1 MSGNTLLLVD
11 GHNLLFQMF
20 FGMPARILS
29 RNGKPM
35 QGTMGFVGA
44 LLKILRRV
52 EPTHAVVLFDSEQEN
67 ARAQLDAQYKANRVD
82 YAQVAEDENPFSQ
95 LADVRAS
102 LDFMR
107 IRHTEVG
114 EYETDDVI
122 AAYVSACL
130 ETAQIVISSF
140 DSDFFQLIGDSVRVL
155 RYRGEKTVLC
165 DRAYV
170 RDRCGVEPEQ
180 YADFKALVG
189 DAADNIRGADK
200 IGPKTAAKLLADFGS
215 LEQILARAAEIDRPS
230 VRDSVLRSG
239 ERLRIN
245 QRLIWLDGGAPIPF
259 PLEALKFTDGGW
271 KTSEVLRAIGL
282 R

>member
-1 MSGNTLLLVD
+1 MSRDTLLLVD

-20 FGMPARILS
+20 FGMPARIFSPDS
-29 RNGKPM
+29 RPM

-82 YAQVAEDENPFSQ
+82 YAQVPEEENPFSQ
-95 LADVRAS
+95 LADIRAA

-114 EYETDDVI
+114 AYETDDVI
-122 AAYVSACL
+122 AAYVSAYR
-130 ETAQIVISSF
+130 ETARIVISSF
-140 DSDFFQLIGDSVRVL
+140 DSDFFQLVGGSVQVL

-165 DRAYV
+165 GSAYV

-189 DAADNIRGADK
+189 DAADNIRGADR

-215 LEQILARAAEIDRPS
+215 LEQILAHAERIGRPS
-230 VRDSVLRSG
+230 VRDSVLRHA
-239 ERLRIN
+239 ERLRMN
-245 QRLIWLDGGAPIPF
+245 QRLIRLDGSAPVPF

-271 KTSEVLRAIGL
+271 KTGEVLRAIGL